1 MSNSKIKTMQNMLKQ
16 QKRFDL
22 AIKFEQAYLEHYD
35 TENDLYSVGTVR
47 IFVNPIYFF
56 DLEKLSKKDNEM
68 ILTVLNALNFPYEN
82 IEYFKIAINERIQQS
97 NISDAVYI
105 FVDEAGDMDFS
116 HRGSKHYMFNFLVKT
131 RPFQLH
137 EYIASYRYELLERNL
152 DPFVKETLDI
162 EAFHACEDNR
172 YIRQR
177 MFEII
182 STFTQEAVQVYSY
195 ILEKPKVHPDKRR
208 ERSVFYVDNLMF
220 AITKL
225 LDKIRIDRNFI
236 IVTDRLPVLAN
247 KNAQI
252 KALKKGIK
260 AYLKSNGKNLRYSI
274 HHHCSASSSNLQ
286 IIDYIGW
293 AINRKYEHNDS
304 SYYEMIRQYLLEE
317 EVMTKD
323 RCKVHY

>member
-1 MSNSKIKTMQNMLKQ
+1 MGDVNIKTLQNMLKQ

-22 AIKFEQAYLEHYD
+22 AIKFENAYIETHEVY
-35 TENDLYSVGTVR
+35 EWNDNYTIVR
-47 IFVNPIYFF
+47 FYVNSIYIF
-56 DLEKLSKKDNEM
+56 DLKQIDERDRTLIQE
-68 ILTVLNALNFPYEN
+68 ILNTIPDLFNK
-82 IEYFKIAINERIQQS
+82 IEAIQFAINETIPQS
-97 NISDAVYI
+97 DIRDAVYM

-116 HRGSKHYMFNFLVKT
+116 QKGSKHYMFNFLVKT

-137 EYIASYRYELLERNL
+137 EYIANYRYELLERNL
-152 DPFVKETLDI
+152 DPFVKEVLDI

-182 STFTQEAVQVYSY
+182 STFAKEAVQVYSY

-225 LDKIRIDRNFI
+225 LDKIQIDRNFI

-260 AYLKSNGKNLRYSI
+260 AYLKTNGKNLRYTI

-293 AINRKYEHNDS
+293 AINRKYEHNDP
-304 SYYEMIRQYLLEE
+304 SYYEMIKQYLLEE

-323 RCKVHY
+323 RIEVHY